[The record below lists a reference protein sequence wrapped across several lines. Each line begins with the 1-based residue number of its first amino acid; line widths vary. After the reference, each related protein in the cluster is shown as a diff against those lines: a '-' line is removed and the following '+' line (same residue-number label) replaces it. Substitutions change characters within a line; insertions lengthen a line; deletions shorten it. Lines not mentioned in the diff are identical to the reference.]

1 MPRKPPKI
9 SDGLRAKFKAVAHEV
24 GELVPTAAY
33 ANYVIIDPTFS
44 DHNEIFPGVPIY
56 IGQTAR
62 IVPRIQEHLRHALA
76 PAAASNA
83 LYRRMGQLI
92 RIGALPIFRIL
103 EVHRTRADSIRAEAV
118 WAQRLLRSGA
128 DLLNFLPEQSR
139 ILTASSVGRMQRVRL
154 LTMSLPEAYAAGLVL
169 QIACRRGC
177 FARTISPVDLIPWFG
192 DRITLMG
199 IRTKARQCPVCGGIN
214 RYAVADE
221 ADSPAPDGFENVPE
235 FPGELPSA
243 EFEFRLFDGQNRS
256 HGYD

>member
-1 MPRKPPKI
+1 MLRKPRQI
-9 SDGLRAKFKAVAHEV
+9 SDGLRTKFKAVAREA
-24 GELVPTAAY
+24 GELVPASAY

-44 DHNEIFPGVPIY
+44 DRDEILPGVPIY

-62 IVPRIQEHLRHALA
+62 IVPRIQEHLRRALA
-76 PAAASNA
+76 PEAASNS

-103 EVHRTRADSIRAEAV
+103 EVHQTRADSIRAEAV
-118 WAQRLLRSGA
+118 WAQRLLRSDA

-154 LTMSLPEAYAAGLVL
+154 LTMSLPEAYAAGIAL

-177 FARTISPVDLIPWFG
+177 FARNISPVDLIPWFG

-199 IRTKARQCPVCGGIN
+199 VRARTRQCPVCGGIN
-214 RYAVADE
+214 RYGLADE
-221 ADSPAPDGFENVPE
+221 AELQTLDRLEDIPA

-243 EFEFRLFDGQNRS
+243 EFEFRLFDGQNRAS
-256 HGYD
+256 GHD

>member
-9 SDGLRAKFKAVAHEV
+9 SDGLRAKFKAVAHEA
-24 GELVPTAAY
+24 GELVPAAAY

-44 DHNEIFPGVPIY
+44 DRDEVLPGVPIY

-76 PAAASNA
+76 PGAASNS

-92 RIGALPIFRIL
+92 RMGALPIFRIL

-154 LTMSLPEAYAAGLVL
+154 LTMSLKEAFDAGLAL

-177 FARTISPVDLIPWFG
+177 FSRTISPVDLIPWFG
-192 DRITLMG
+192 ERITLMG
-199 IRTKARQCPVCGGIN
+199 VRARAMQCPVCGGTN
-214 RYAVADE
+214 NYAVAE
-221 ADSPAPDGFENVPE
+221 GAKSPLPAGREDIPE
-235 FPGELPSA
+235 FPGEFPSA
-243 EFEFRLFDGQNRS
+243 EFEFRLFDGQNRRPG
-256 HGYD
+256 HD

>member
-9 SDGLRAKFKAVAHEV
+9 SDGLRAKFKAVAHEA

-44 DHNEIFPGVPIY
+44 DRDEILPGVPIY

-62 IVPRIQEHLRHALA
+62 IIPRIQEHLRHALA

-103 EVHRTRADSIRAEAV
+103 EVHQTRADSIRAEAV

-139 ILTASSVGRMQRVRL
+139 ILTASSVRRMQRVRL
-154 LTMSLPEAYAAGLVL
+154 LTMSLHEANAAGLVL

-177 FARTISPVDLIPWFG
+177 FTRTMSPVDLIPWFG

-199 IRTKARQCPVCGGIN
+199 IRSKARECPVCGGVN

-221 ADSPAPDGFENVPE
+221 AESPPFDGFEDVPE
-235 FPGELPSA
+235 FPGGLPSA
-243 EFEFRLFDGQNRS
+243 EFEFRLFDGQSRAPG
-256 HGYD
+256 HG

>member
-1 MPRKPPKI
+1 MPIKPPKTP
-9 SDGLRAKFKAVAHEV
+9 DGLRAKFKAVAHEA

-44 DHNEIFPGVPIY
+44 DRDEILPGVPIY

-62 IVPRIQEHLRHALA
+62 IVPRIHEHLRHALA
-76 PAAASNA
+76 PSAASNA

-92 RIGALPIFRIL
+92 HIGALPIFRIL
-103 EVHRTRADSIRAEAV
+103 EVHRARADSIRAEAV
-118 WAQRLLRSGA
+118 WAQRLLKSGA
-128 DLLNFLPEQSR
+128 DLLNNLPEQSR

-177 FARTISPVDLIPWFG
+177 FTRTISPVDLIPWFG

>member
-1 MPRKPPKI
+1 MHRKIPTI
-9 SDGLRAKFKAVAHEV
+9 SDGLRAKFQAVSHDA
-24 GELVPTAAY
+24 GELVPASAY
-33 ANYVIIDPTFS
+33 EKYVIIDPTFS
-44 DHNEIFPGVPIY
+44 DRDEILQGVPIY

-76 PAAASNA
+76 PAAATNA

-103 EVHRTRADSIRAEAV
+103 EVYQTRAGSIRAEAV
-118 WAQRLLRSGA
+118 WAQRLLRSGT

-169 QIACRRGC
+169 QIACLRGC
-177 FARTISPVDLIPWFG
+177 FIRTISPVDLIPRFG

-199 IRTKARQCPVCGGIN
+199 IRAKARQCPVCGGIN
-214 RYAVADE
+214 RYVVTDE
-221 ADSPAPDGFENVPE
+221 ADSPAPDWIENVPA

-243 EFEFRLFDGQNRS
+243 EFEFRLFNAQN
-256 HGYD
+256 HAPGCD

>member
-1 MPRKPPKI
+1 MPTTPPKI
-9 SDGLRAKFKAVAHEV
+9 SDGLRTKFKVVAREA
-24 GELVPTAAY
+24 GELVPASAY

-44 DHNEIFPGVPIY
+44 DRDEILPGVPIY

-62 IVPRIQEHLRHALA
+62 IVPRIQEHLRRALT
-76 PAAASNA
+76 PGAASNS

-103 EVHRTRADSIRAEAV
+103 EIHQTRADSIRAEAV

-154 LTMSLPEAYAAGLVL
+154 LTMSLPEAYAAGIVL
-169 QIACRRGC
+169 RIACRRGC
-177 FARTISPVDLIPWFG
+177 FARAISPVDLLPWFG

-199 IRTKARQCPVCGGIN
+199 IRTRTRQCPVCGGIN
-214 RYAVADE
+214 SFAVAEE
-221 ADSPAPDGFENVPE
+221 AKSPTPVGLEDIPE

-243 EFEFRLFDGQNRS
+243 EFEFRLFDGQSRTP
-256 HGYD
+256 GFG

>member
-1 MPRKPPKI
+1 MPSKPPKI
-9 SDGLRAKFKAVAHEV
+9 SDGLRAKFRAVAREA
-24 GELVPTAAY
+24 GDLVPAAAY

-44 DHNEIFPGVPIY
+44 DCDEILPGVPIY

-62 IVPRIQEHLRHALA
+62 IVPRIQEHLRRALA
-76 PAAASNA
+76 PGAASNS

-154 LTMSLPEAYAAGLVL
+154 LTMLLAEAFAAGLVL

-199 IRTKARQCPVCGGIN
+199 IRARTRQCPVCGGIN
-214 RYAVADE
+214 SYAVAE
-221 ADSPAPDGFENVPE
+221 QAKPTIPAGLEDIPE

-243 EFEFRLFDGQNRS
+243 EFEFRLFDGQNRTP
-256 HGYD
+256 GFG